1 MITINKLQ
9 KNFGEKKAVDIE
21 NYIINQGEMLGLV
34 GNNGAGKTT
43 LFRLILVCSKQ
54 MQVMLLLTI

>member
-21 NYIINQGEMLGLV
+21 SYMIDQGDMLGL
-34 GNNGAGKTT
+34 G
-43 LFRLILVCSKQ
+43 R
-54 MQVMLLLTI
+54 

>member
-21 NYIINQGEMLGLV
+21 NYIINQGEMLGLEK
-34 GNNGAGKTT
+34 NNSIPVNTGFAQN
-43 LFRLILVCSKQ
+43 RCR
-54 MQVMLLLTI
+54 

>member
-21 NYIINQGEMLGLV
+21 NYIISSTKVKCLV
-34 GNNGAGKTT
+34 WWEITE
-43 LFRLILVCSKQ
+43 LEKQ
-54 MQVMLLLTI
+54 LYSG